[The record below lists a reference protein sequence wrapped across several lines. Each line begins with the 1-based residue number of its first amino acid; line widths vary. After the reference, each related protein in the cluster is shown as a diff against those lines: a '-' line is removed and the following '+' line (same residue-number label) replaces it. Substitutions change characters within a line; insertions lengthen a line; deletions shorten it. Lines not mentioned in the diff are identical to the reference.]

1 MKKIDEGVELFDE
14 IWEKVYSAEQQ
25 NQKEKHEIELKKEIK
40 KLQRLRD
47 QIKTW
52 IGGTEVKDKD
62 ALLDARRLIE
72 TKMEQFKVCEKET
85 KTKAYSKEGLAKQER
100 LDPEEEKREATISWI
115 SDIIDQIQGFVDD
128 KELEV
133 EKLSAGKGKK
143 TNKNQLDECQQHL
156 SNHKFHLNKL
166 EGIMR
171 LVRNGVLEA
180 DTVDEMKEDL
190 DYYCESH
197 EEDDYIMAY
206 DEETFYDMLGLDD
219 LDVVNVDRVYQASV
233 PSKKKDD
240 DATSASSGS
249 NKTKVKKTAA
259 SSNIIPLT
267 IGRAKAK
274 ADKLKNDQAD
284 DDKKESSSTPSKIAR
299 ANSSN
304 SSGSTGPTPTP
315 TPKAP
320 PAQAGGASMAAVLK
334 RESEERQKAAL
345 VAQQQEQARQ
355 AELLRQQQL
364 KQQALQ
370 QEQARQAELLRQQQ
384 QKAAQAEALK
394 RQQAAQLEQKAAA
407 HAKPAGNPNVLNG
420 LAGLSLNS
428 TAGSSTAPNTSA
440 STLQGGA
447 PAGSKDATERYLNA
461 LNDSFLQMPTGVDSE
476 RLKMYTPRNVYP
488 VPSCY
493 PQTPSPIF
501 ENPAIFEK
509 LGTDALFFIFY
520 YSQGTYQQ
528 YLAAREL
535 KKQSWR
541 YHKKYMTW
549 FQRHEEPKVTTDD
562 YEQGTYVYFDY
573 ETGWTQR
580 IKADFRFEYSF
591 LEDSVDPAR

>member
-345 VAQQQEQARQ
+345 VAQQQ
-355 AELLRQQQL
+355 
-364 KQQALQ
+364 
-370 QEQARQAELLRQQQ
+370 
-384 QKAAQAEALK
+384 
-394 RQQAAQLEQKAAA
+394 
-407 HAKPAGNPNVLNG
+407 V
-420 LAGLSLNS
+420 
-428 TAGSSTAPNTSA
+428 
-440 STLQGGA
+440 
-447 PAGSKDATERYLNA
+447 
-461 LNDSFLQMPTGVDSE
+461 
-476 RLKMYTPRNVYP
+476 
-488 VPSCY
+488 SCLCW
-493 PQTPSPIF
+493 
-501 ENPAIFEK
+501 N
-509 LGTDALFFIFY
+509 
-520 YSQGTYQQ
+520 
-528 YLAAREL
+528 
-535 KKQSWR
+535 
-541 YHKKYMTW
+541 
-549 FQRHEEPKVTTDD
+549 RHV
-562 YEQGTYVYFDY
+562 
-573 ETGWTQR
+573 
-580 IKADFRFEYSF
+580 
-591 LEDSVDPAR
+591 